1 MPPVKITT
9 PFLSIEETAER
20 AGVSPSR
27 TREIIELADEIA
39 GKVVSAQGRRMAR
52 HRAAKTSVQKRAA
65 KTAHSKK

>member
-1 MPPVKITT
+1 MPSVKITT

-27 TREIIELADEIA
+27 TREIIALAEEIA
-39 GKVVSAQGRRMAR
+39 GKVVSARGRRTAG
-52 HRAAKTSVQKRAA
+52 HRAAKKSMRKRAA